1 MRSVSVL
8 GATGSIGESAF
19 DLLMRAGGPETYRTV
34 ALTGAANVGRLA
46 EMARA
51 LRAEIAVTA
60 LPEKLGA
67 LREAGLRLDWLHEH
81 PRVAWK
87 MSEALVRDAD
97 GMWTWPDKP
106 WLPLGLSLRAVR
118 EP

>member
-1 MRSVSVL
+1 MRHTRFRVWQHTL
-8 GATGSIGESAF
+8 GDI
-19 DLLMRAGGPETYRTV
+19 V
-34 ALTGAANVGRLA
+34 GAVRG
-46 EMARA
+46 
-51 LRAEIAVTA
+51 
-60 LPEKLGA
+60 
-67 LREAGLRLDWLHEH
+67 AGLRLDWLHEH

-87 MSEALVRDAD
+87 MSDALLQDAD